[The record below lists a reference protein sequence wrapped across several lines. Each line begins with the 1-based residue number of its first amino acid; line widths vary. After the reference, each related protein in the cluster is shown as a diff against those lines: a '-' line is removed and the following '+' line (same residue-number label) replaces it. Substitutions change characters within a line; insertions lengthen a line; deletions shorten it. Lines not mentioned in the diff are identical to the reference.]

1 MMKGNDGSFRIER
14 DSMGEIRVPKGAYFG
29 AQTKRTGENFHISG
43 LRFPRVFVRALG
55 LTKRSSARA
64 NGELGLLEA
73 NLSRAIR
80 EASEEVTEES
90 WDGLFPEEKLDFLL
104 DPRKMAHGGTVK

>member
-14 DSMGEIRVPKGAYFG
+14 DSMGEIKVPKGAYFG
-29 AQTKRTGENFHISG
+29 VQTQRAIENFCISS

-55 LTKRSSARA
+55 FIKRASARA

-90 WDGLFPEEKLDFLL
+90 WNGLFPEEKLDFLL
-104 DPRKMAHGGTVK
+104 DPMKMAHGGTFK